1 MVYESPVLLYF
12 TVCVS
17 VLQDVLITVV
27 YESPVLLYFTVC
39 VSVLQDVLQWCTS
52 RQFLCIL
59 QSVCFC
65 VAGCVTV
72 AHESPVLLLEAAPVV
87 VGAGPEEADLRREPR
102 DDGRTD
108 AQHDQPLVRRG
119 TGRRQCEYLS
129 HTDHKGGISFDKYS
143 ADTDMLIHE
152 GTKAGCLCGC
162 QYLIRRALWLIYIAR
177 DGLRYGLGFGFLS
190 YAEIGSRDSE
200 SESEPLPYL
209 ASLEA
214 MAFLG

>member
-1 MVYESPVLLYF
+1 MWQSGDDSEKCCPVREIVF
-12 TVCVS
+12 
-17 VLQDVLITVV
+17 QDVL
-27 YESPVLLYFTVC
+27 YCSGC
-39 VSVLQDVLQWCTS
+39 SVLYS
-52 RQFLCIL
+52 LCY
-59 QSVCFC
+59 C

-72 AHESPVLLLEAAPVV
+72 ADEPPVLLLETAPVV

-119 TGRRQCEYLS
+119 AGRRQCEYLS

-143 ADTDMLIHE
+143 AETDMLIHE

-162 QYLIRRALWLIYIAR
+162 QYLIRRTLWLIYIAR
-177 DGLRYGLGFGFLS
+177 HGLRYGFGFLS

-200 SESEPLPYL
+200 SEAEPLPYL
-209 ASLEA
+209 ASLGA
-214 MAFLG
+214 MVFLGAHALMYINEEG